1 MILPSASPVSW
12 LLALA
17 AAAAYA
23 SSAAASSRLSTAAA
37 RNVLLLAWV
46 LHAAVLAWGLWG
58 DTPRFGFLIFHANM
72 KCTTGDAGE
81 SDHEIAKEVPLVP

>member
-46 LHAAVLAWGLWG
+46 LHAAVLAWLRSQGKGYQSRINAIL
-58 DTPRFGFLIFHANM
+58 RREMLASI
-72 KCTTGDAGE
+72 K
-81 SDHEIAKEVPLVP
+81 